1 MKRIPVF
8 LAMPVNGSVMKV
20 LLTLYFPKLIL
31 LLAISTLLSACAT
44 VSKSPSPTSQIIK
57 KSVSIS
63 EKDSL
68 AYVQAVAD
76 LEKGNAKVAAISLG
90 KIAEKNPGYLDV
102 WVNLAIANYTVKN
115 IADAQRAIE
124 HADKLQP
131 ASADINNIKGLICV
145 ESGQYKNA
153 EKNYLNALKLDAKNP
168 NIHYNMAL
176 LYDLYYQNIAKAIPY
191 YESYLLLAGQK
202 DEETEAW
209 VQELKQTL
217 KRE

>member
-1 MKRIPVF
+1 MKRIPIF
-8 LAMPVNGSVMKV
+8 LAMQVNGSVMKV
-20 LLTLYFPKLIL
+20 LLTLYFPRLIL
-31 LLAISTLLSACAT
+31 LLAISILLSACAT
-44 VSKSPSPTSQIIK
+44 VSKSPFSTSQIIK

-153 EKNYLNALKLDAKNP
+153 EKNYLNALKLDSKNP
-168 NIHYNMAL
+168 NVHYNIAL

-217 KRE
+217 KRK

>member
-1 MKRIPVF
+1 MKRISVF
-8 LAMPVNGSVMKV
+8 LAMQVNGSVMKV

-176 LYDLYYQNIAKAIPY
+176 LYDLYYQNIAKAILY

-217 KRE
+217 KRK

>member
-8 LAMPVNGSVMKV
+8 LAMQVNGYIMKV
-20 LLTLYFPKLIL
+20 LLTLYFPRLIL
-31 LLAISTLLSACAT
+31 LLAISILLSACAT

-63 EKDSL
+63 EKDL
-68 AYVQAVAD
+68 LDYVQAVAD

-131 ASADINNIKGLICV
+131 ASDDINNIKGLICV